1 MSPLHLTTT
10 KKRTAL
16 RTAMSIVLE
25 AQEIGTL
32 KRRNKILTLL
42 VMSCFALS
50 LAFLGYGFDYVW
62 DRCYTILSMD

>member
-1 MSPLHLTTT
+1 
-10 KKRTAL
+10 
-16 RTAMSIVLE
+16 MSIVLE